1 NKKQLEV
8 LSPLIHQGQTIG
20 VLKYTTVLTNVNK
33 KIIEIITFTISVG
46 IVISGVAFLISRRLA
61 NSFVEPIESII
72 QASSQI
78 AEGTLKQK
86 IKEDYPGEL
95 GELAHSLNYMAYK
108 IDKAEQMKNEFI
120 ASISH
125 EIRTPLTGIKG
136 WSETLKTVDHLTE
149 EEIKQGMGIISGETD
164 RLIHLVEELLDFS
177 RLQSNHFNLYKQ

>member
-1 NKKQLEV
+1 MKCIIKLLRKVIKQLEV

-46 IVISGVAFLISRRLA
+46 IVISGVVFLISRRLA

-95 GELAHSLNYMAYK
+95 GDLAHSLNYMAYK
-108 IDKAEQMKNEFI
+108 IDKAEQMKKFI

-136 WSETLKTVDHLTE
+136 WSETLK
-149 EEIKQGMGIISGETD
+149 Q
-164 RLIHLVEELLDFS
+164 
-177 RLQSNHFNLYKQ
+177 

>member
-1 NKKQLEV
+1 ML
-8 LSPLIHQGQTIG
+8 
-20 VLKYTTVLTNVNK
+20 
-33 KIIEIITFTISVG
+33 FR
-46 IVISGVAFLISRRLA
+46 GVAFLISRRLA

-72 QASSQI
+72 QASSTNCRRHI
-78 AEGTLKQK
+78 KAKK

-136 WSETLKTVDHLTE
+136 WSETLKN
-149 EEIKQGMGIISGETD
+149 
-164 RLIHLVEELLDFS
+164 S
-177 RLQSNHFNLYKQ
+177 RSFNRRRNKARYGHYFR